1 MFIRILGDVVVEA
14 DGPPVAL
21 SPKVRTLLALLAAA
35 APHVVPTDQLVDS
48 LYGDTP
54 PDGESNALQAQVSR
68 LRKVLGSAA
77 VERTPIGYRLTLD
90 PQLVDAHRFAAL
102 AKSQPAEALA
112 LWRGSPPEVLGSAYL
127 SRLEELRLTVL
138 EADIAADLGP
148 ASVPRLRE
156 LIGSYP
162 LREQFRALL
171 MRALAASGRQAEA
184 LEAYED
190 ARRTLA
196 DELGTDPSPELVDAH
211 VAILRAEPLR
221 ASPVPAQLTTFVG
234 RDADLAAVL
243 SLLDRHRLV
252 TLTGPGGAGKTRLAV
267 EVAHRITSPI
277 DQTSV
282 CFVEF
287 AATEDV
293 PQAVLDALSLRE
305 QRTGQPT
312 PPVDRL
318 VAALAD
324 RPMVLVF
331 DNCEHVVDAAAHLAS
346 ALLARCPLLKVL
358 ATSREPLD
366 ITGEALYPVP
376 RLTEDPA
383 VQLFVDRATAVRADL
398 PIDQRTVRRI
408 CAALDGLP
416 LAIELA
422 AARVRTLGLDAI
434 AARLDDRFSLL
445 SKGSRT
451 ADARHRTLRAVVEW
465 SWDLLSP
472 EEQALAARLSVFTGF
487 TFEAAG
493 DELVTS
499 LVDKSLVEVAGDR
512 YRMLTTIREFCASK
526 LTDRDQACRDHATYF
541 LDLARSADLMGADQL
556 TWLNRLEADHDNLH
570 SALRWAVGA
579 DTELALRLVS
589 AMSSYWWMRGRRRE
603 GAQLCLDLALRLGPS
618 APPGFEEEYV
628 LCVINAIA
636 AEGEE
641 PLRAHL
647 RTAYTWGQ
655 ERDHQPSFPFVTA
668 IVGPALGPPPPGKGE
683 LIVGDD
689 PWSQALAPLGES
701 YLRTFAGRV
710 HDAQDF
716 LVTAL
721 DRFEA
726 VGERWGMIQCLNE
739 LAVIVSYKGEHARA
753 IDMLNR
759 GTVMVQELGSIDE
772 LCEMITRRG
781 DCHLRSGDVPAAV
794 ADYLAVEDLAQRL
807 ATPGLLIGARV
818 GLATVARRRG
828 DLAEARRL
836 CEQALAE
843 CGSGWFGPD
852 WARWQILV
860 AFGWLSLAQG
870 DPAAAADWLRQAM
883 DGAVKLGNGPQQ
895 AAATE
900 GMAGLALLEGDPRQ
914 AAWLLGR
921 AVGMRGI
928 SVAGDV
934 DVADVAA
941 RTTDLLG
948 AADFA
953 EAYREG
959 LTSR

>member
-1 MFIRILGDVVVEA
+1 VVFIRILGDVVVEA
-14 DGPPVAL
+14 DGTPVPL
-21 SPKVRTLLALLAAA
+21 SPKVRTLLALLAAS
-35 APHVVPTDQLVDS
+35 APHVVPTDRLVDS
-48 LYGDTP
+48 LYGGTP

-68 LRKVLGSAA
+68 LRKVLGSSA
-77 VERTPIGYRLTLD
+77 VERTPVGYRLTLD
-90 PQLVDAHRFAAL
+90 PQVVDAHRFTAL
-102 AKSQPAEALA
+102 VDDHPSEALA
-112 LWRGSPPEVLGSAYL
+112 LWRGGPPEVLGSAYL
-127 SRLEELRLTVL
+127 SRLEELRLRAL
-138 EADIAADLGP
+138 EADIESALGP
-148 ASVPRLRE
+148 ASVPRLRQ

-162 LREQFRALL
+162 LRERFRALL
-171 MRALAASGRQAEA
+171 MRALAASGRPAEA
-184 LEAYED
+184 LEAYEE

-196 DELGTDPSPELVDAH
+196 EELGADPSPELVDAH
-211 VAILRAEPLR
+211 LAILRAEPLR
-221 ASPVPAQLTTFVG
+221 TTPVPAQLTTFVG

-252 TLTGPGGAGKTRLAV
+252 TLTGPGGAGKTRLSI
-267 EVAHRITSPI
+267 EVAHR
-277 DQTSV
+277 QTSV

-305 QRTGQPT
+305 QRSGQPT

-324 RPMVLVF
+324 RSTTLVF
-331 DNCEHVVDAAAHLAS
+331 DNCEHVIDAAAHLAS
-346 ALLARCPLLKVL
+346 ALLARCPLLKIL

-383 VQLFVDRATAVRADL
+383 VELFVQRATAVRADL
-398 PIDQRTVRRI
+398 SIDRQTARHI

-472 EEQALAARLSVFTGF
+472 EEQALAARLSVFAGF
-487 TFEAAG
+487 TLEAAA

-499 LVDKSLVEVAGDR
+499 LVDKSLVEVTGDR

-526 LTDRDQACRDHATYF
+526 LTDRNRACRDHASYF
-541 LDLARSADLMGADQL
+541 LGLAASAELVGSDQL

-570 SALRWAVGA
+570 SALRWAVSE
-579 DTELALRLVS
+579 DTVLALRLVS

-603 GAQLCLDLALRLGPS
+603 GAQLCLDLACRLGPS
-618 APPGFEEEYV
+618 APSGFEEEYT
-628 LCVINAIA
+628 LCVVNAIA

-647 RTAYTWGQ
+647 GTIHAWGQ
-655 ERDHQPSFPFVTA
+655 ERDHPPSFPFVTA
-668 IVGPALGPPPPGKGE
+668 IVGPMLGPPPYENGQLVIGE
-683 LIVGDD
+683 D
-689 PWSQALAPLGES
+689 PWSQALEPLGES
-701 YLRTFAGRV
+701 FLRVFTGRV
-710 HDAQDF
+710 HDAQDL

-726 VGERWGMIQCLNE
+726 LGERWGMIQCLNE
-739 LAVIVSYKGEHARA
+739 LAVIVSYKGEHSRA
-753 IDMLNR
+753 VEMLNR
-759 GTVMVQELGSIDE
+759 GMVMVQELGSTDE
-772 LCEMITRRG
+772 LCEMIIRRG
-781 DCHLRSGDVPAAV
+781 DCQLRIGDVPAAV
-794 ADYLAVEDLAQRL
+794 ADYLAVEDLANRL
-807 ATPGLLIGARV
+807 ATPGMLIGARI

-828 DLAEARRL
+828 DLAEARVL
-836 CEQALAE
+836 CERALAD

-860 AFGWLSLAQG
+860 ALGWLSLADG
-870 DPAAAADWLRQAM
+870 DAPTAADWLTQAM
-883 DGAVKLGNGPQQ
+883 GGAVKLGNGPQQ

-921 AVGMRGI
+921 AVVLRGI

-934 DVADVAA
+934 DVADVASRA
-941 RTTDLLG
+941 TDLLG
-948 AADFA
+948 AAEFA
-953 EAYREG
+953 GAYQEG
-959 LTSR
+959 LTSG